1 MTFSKYPIAALALA
15 SAGLLSAGG
24 AQAASDT
31 LVYCTVAS
39 PESFNP
45 QLASSGPTFIATSQ
59 VLYNRLVTLRESDK
73 TPLLRWPP
81 NGASA
86 RTARSTPL
94 PCARA

>member
-1 MTFSKYPIAALALA
+1 MTFLKHPIAGLALA
-15 SAGLLSAGG
+15 GIGLLSAGG
-24 AQAASDT
+24 ALAASDA

-45 QLASSGPTFIATSQ
+45 QLSSSGPTFIATSQ

-73 TPLLRWPP
+73 TPPLRWPP
-81 NGASA
+81 SGASA
-86 RTARSTPL
+86 RTARPTPL